1 MAEPSPTDRLVA
13 AFSPP
18 LDSALVYAILS
29 DYAEPLSQD
38 DELQARGTLQSLA
51 DQADL
56 VDDIH
61 PATLDLDS
69 HLDARPTSD
78 SSDPSDPRPPVD
90 ERAELLAIINQA
102 NHALRLDRTRSSAS
116 ASPVDSRSAPPR
128 PRAPASAT
136 ASDLSSALEHSS
148 LDDDSS
154 SADPRAS
161 SADSASAQPRFW
173 DDHHQAASM
182 TSDEDGHGPGAPAA
196 RLVWDAPDGGF
207 DYEVSDDPLAFLAS
221 VFPHIDLAQLEAKI
235 AEVKELEPTEDGLA
249 AQPADL
255 ERLIEDLLSQDL
267 ITSLAE
273 ADADAAAAENAPAP
287 DPDGLASMDRQQRRR
302 VKVANKAAQ
311 SLSLTTTPH
320 VSYAK
325 AATHRPPRGALS
337 ALADAPLSTNAWANI
352 SSQASFLAAAMH
364 LSVGRITSTYHAHG
378 SSLARTVAVLLVQL
392 ARERPFES
400 LPGGVARK
408 NELRLIVPLAKA
420 SDDHLEALLSATEG
434 DLSDALD
441 LLGFIADLEKDVGA
455 PLPLSALIVRPG
467 AGSAL
472 AATTTTPD
480 GFTVVSTA
488 TRTPSI
494 RPSGAST
501 AAGAAGSDDRYTHEQ
516 CHALALEYLAKRND
530 AFRTAARSFQRG
542 GMGER
547 GAAGFWADRGREFDG
562 ERRKWEEKAARAA
575 VGERRT
581 KTGANVVDLHGLS
594 LAHALKIVDEVT
606 NTWWSNA
613 RDSTHPE
620 PLRIITGVG
629 RHSRGGT
636 PILAPAVTKHLD
648 RTGWR
653 WKWDDGPTVAGGIG
667 PVNSKGAVRVIGVA
681 R

>member
-18 LDSALVYAILS
+18 LDSALVHAILS
-29 DYAEPLSQD
+29 DYADPLSHD
-38 DELQARGTLQSLA
+38 DELQARSTLQSLA

-56 VDDIH
+56 VDHDSEL
-61 PATLDLDS
+61 ALDS
-69 HLDARPTSD
+69 GRDPPRRPDSRDSD
-78 SSDPSDPRPPVD
+78 TADPRPPVD

-102 NHALRLDRTRSSAS
+102 NHSLRLDRTRSSS
-116 ASPVDSRSAPPR
+116 NASPVDSRTAQPR

-154 SADPRAS
+154 SADPRPS
-161 SADSASAQPRFW
+161 SADAPRFW
-173 DDHHQAASM
+173 DDHHAPASL
-182 TSDEDGHGPGAPAA
+182 TSDEDGAAAP

-235 AEVKELEPTEDGLA
+235 AEVKSLEPTEDGLA

-287 DPDGLASMDRQQRRR
+287 DPDGIAAMDRQQRRR
-302 VKVANKAAQ
+302 HKVATKAAQ

-325 AATHRPPRGALS
+325 AATHRPQGSLS
-337 ALADAPLSTNAWANI
+337 ALADAPLSTNAWASI

-364 LSVGRITSTYHAHG
+364 LSVARITSTYHAHG

-400 LPGGVARK
+400 LAGGVARK
-408 NELRLIVPLAKA
+408 NELRLIVPAAKA

-441 LLGFIADLEKDVGA
+441 LLSFIADLEKAVGA

-472 AATTTTPD
+472 AATTTTTTPD
-480 GFTVVSTA
+480 GFTVVSTP
-488 TRTPSI
+488 TRTPSM
-494 RPSGAST
+494 RAPHAV
-501 AAGAAGSDDRYTHEQ
+501 AAAAAGSDDRYTHEQ

-562 ERRKWEEKAARAA
+562 ERRKWEERAARAA

-653 WKWDDGPTVAGGIG
+653 WKWDDGPLVAGGIG

>member
-56 VDDIH
+56 VDDTPTAALDPDSTLV
-61 PATLDLDS
+61 PAPASHDSDLGDS
-69 HLDARPTSD
+69 
-78 SSDPSDPRPPVD
+78 RPPVD

-102 NHALRLDRTRSSAS
+102 NHTLRLDRTRSSAN
-116 ASPVDSRSAPPR
+116 ASPVDSRSAHPPR

-161 SADSASAQPRFW
+161 SADSGSAAPRFW
-173 DDHHQAASM
+173 DDRQAASM
-182 TSDEDGHGPGAPAA
+182 TSDEDGPGGVA

-320 VSYAK
+320 ISYAK
-325 AATHRPPRGALS
+325 AATHRPQGSLS
-337 ALADAPLSTNAWANI
+337 ALADAPLSTNAWASI

-364 LSVGRITSTYHAHG
+364 LSVARITSTYHAHG

-392 ARERPFES
+392 ARERPFEQ
-400 LPGGVARK
+400 LAGGVARK
-408 NELRLIVPLAKA
+408 NELRLIVPAAKA

-441 LLGFIADLEKDVGA
+441 LLGFVADLEKAVGA
-455 PLPLSALIVRPG
+455 PLPLSALISRPG

-480 GFTVVSTA
+480 GFTVVSTP
-488 TRTPSI
+488 TCTPSV
-494 RPSGAST
+494 RP
-501 AAGAAGSDDRYTHEQ
+501 AGAAHAAAAAGDDRYTHEQ

-542 GMGER
+542 GQGER

-562 ERRKWEEKAARAA
+562 ERRKWEERAARAA

-653 WKWDDGPTVAGGIG
+653 WKWDDGPMVAGGIG